1 MNYNLMTWIIGCLI
15 FAIFNFF
22 VEDLEEGEIDK
33 LGGIG
38 VIIIF
43 ILLWPVTIIFNI
55 GNIIRKLIRG
65 EYKTTNK

>member
-1 MNYNLMTWIIGCLI
+1 MTWIIGCLI

-22 VEDLEEGEIDK
+22 VEDWEDGEIDK
-33 LGGIG
+33 IGGIG